1 MKLFAALFS
10 LGLWFVQAQPNIF
23 AGPMYVNPSYQA
35 DIDNTIAV
43 SKDPVA
49 LANLKLIRNA
59 PMAVWGDTRKALRGT
74 GTHTVEGAL
83 MDAASK
89 PVKQTIILVVY
100 NLPNRDC
107 AAHSSQGTICCT
119 YLPDGRCDYSKNTDN
134 CEAGLNQYKEYID
147 VYVDLV
153 ATYQDKVNIALVIE
167 VDSLPNLITN
177 MGKLACRN
185 SERAYKDGIKYAVEQ
200 FARKSPKAWIYL
212 DAAHGAW
219 LGWLDSN
226 LVPFT
231 RLIQSMGILPYLQGF
246 ISNSAN
252 YQPLGKMCPAV
263 GWCLPHNGKL
273 SDPCCEDPCKL
284 TTQYNAAVNELNYI
298 QLLHNYFPDKKFLID
313 TSRSGLPNARQDCA
327 NWCNARGGLGQ
338 YPTTKTAASY
348 IDAYVWIKPPMH
360 TDGCTEILPDGKRCP
375 RYDSMCGSI
384 DSIGSRPGEPEM
396 GEAGSFSSYQLELLA
411 RNADLGVVPAEALNP
426 PSPPSVNPSPSK
438 PNPPKPSPSK
448 PSKPESTPTP
458 VPLPAPSPSPSQTF
472 VSGSYRIT
480 CKSCDIIQ

>member
-10 LGLWFVQAQPNIF
+10 LGLWFAQAQPNIF
-23 AGPMYVNPSYQA
+23 AGPMYVNPSYQE

-134 CEAGLNQYKEYID
+134 CEAGLNQYKEYVDI
-147 VYVDLV
+147 YVDLV

-200 FARKSPKAWIYL
+200 FAKKAPKAWIYL
-212 DAAHGAW
+212 DAAW
-219 LGWLDSN
+219 YGWLCWVDSN
-226 LVPFT
+226 TIPFVK
-231 RLIQSMGILPYLQGF
+231 LIQGMGILPYLKGF
-246 ISNSAN
+246 VSNTAN
-252 YQPLGKMCPAV
+252 YGVLGKLCPSV
-263 GWCLPHNGKL
+263 GYCLPHNGKT
-273 SDPCCEDPCKL
+273 SDPCCQDPL
-284 TTQYNAAVNELNYI
+284 NLVSQYNGCAGELNYV
-298 QLLHNYFPDKKFLID
+298 QLLRSYFPDKTFIID
-313 TSRSGLPNARQDCA
+313 TSRNGLANSRQESGS
-327 NWCNARGGLGQ
+327 WCNIRGGLGQ

-360 TDGCTEILPDGKRCP
+360 SDGCTEILPDNKRCP

-384 DSIGSRPGEPEM
+384 DSIGSRPGEPRM

-411 RNADLGVVPAEALNP
+411 RNADLGVVPTEALNP
-426 PSPPSVNPSPSK
+426 PTPLPSPSVNPSKPTKPEPTPAPVPTSPVPT
-438 PNPPKPSPSK
+438 PNPSS
-448 PSKPESTPTP
+448 
-458 VPLPAPSPSPSQTF
+458 SQTF